1 MKLPTLP
8 TPKFNQH
15 LYTAEEVLAFQA
27 ATVEACAAVCEHQNH
42 TGSINQEW
50 MRERCA
56 EAIRSLLK

>member
-27 ATVEACAAVCEHQNH
+27 ATVEACAKVCEKLAAEGAETWRQPR
-42 TGSINQEW
+42 QD
-50 MRERCA
+50 CA
-56 EAIRSLLK
+56 EVIRELLK